1 MKKILIFGANSAVA
15 QAVARLYAAEGASLY
30 LVGRN
35 NTKLSALEADLRA
48 RGQGLVVAESADLC
62 RCDLHRD
69 MIHRAKASL
78 QGLDTIF
85 VAHGELGNQTTAQ
98 ESYAETFR
106 LLEVNLLSVI
116 SILTTSANEFATAG
130 QGTIAVITSVAG
142 DRGRGTN
149 YVYGTAKGGL
159 SIFLSG
165 LRNRLAT
172 SKVAVLDIKLGFVDT
187 PMTSTF
193 KKGPLWA
200 SPRGV
205 AKPIKLAIDKRKD
218 VVYVPGFWRLIMLII
233 RLIPEG
239 IFKTL
244 KI

>member
-1 MKKILIFGANSAVA
+1 MKKVLIFGANSAVA
-15 QAVARLYAAEGASLY
+15 QSVARLYAAEGASLY
-30 LVGRN
+30 VVGRN
-35 NTKLSALEADLRA
+35 KTKLSVLQDDLKA
-48 RGQGLVVAESADLC
+48 RGQGLVVTESADLC
-62 RCDLHRD
+62 QYDLHRD
-69 MIHRAKASL
+69 IIHRAKASL
-78 QGLDTIF
+78 QGLDSILI
-85 VAHGELGNQTTAQ
+85 AHGELGDQTTAQ

-106 LLEVNLLSVI
+106 LIEVNLLSAV
-116 SILTTSANEFATAG
+116 SILTHAANEFAVAG

-149 YVYGTAKGGL
+149 YVYGTAKGAL

-165 LRNRLAT
+165 LRNRLAA
-172 SKVAVLDIKLGFVDT
+172 SKIAVLDIKLGLVDT
-187 PMTSTF
+187 PMTSEF

-205 AKPIKLAIDKRKD
+205 AKPIKQAMDNRKD
-218 VVYVPGFWRLIMLII
+218 IVYVPGFWRLIMLII
-233 RLIPEG
+233 RLIPEA